1 MIKEVHL
8 HNWKSFGDAVFYI
21 DPLTAVIGTNSS
33 GKSNLLDALVFLKEL
48 ASGLSIDNVAQ
59 KHGTSKVFDWI
70 KRDSTGRGAV
80 TVIIEVNSN
89 IVLKYTIAFRKNTPK
104 NVVELVEESVFELK
118 ENGNIR
124 KIFDYI
130 PYTSF
135 FKNGERRNSI
145 KSSDYIKNSPIFTLV
160 ANRSLYQDKP
170 GSLSDSDYNSLYEMT
185 DIFHNI
191 SFIDPIPQNMRD
203 YASVSSQIEPNTSN
217 IAGVLAS
224 FPDNEKAEIENRLSQ
239 YMSKIP
245 EKDLVKVTAEKVG
258 KLGKDAMLYCEENW
272 NNQEEPTIIDASTMS
287 DGTLRFLAIVATLL
301 ISKEGSLILIEEVDN
316 GLHPSRAEYLI
327 KVLLELGR
335 EKKIDI
341 VFTTHNPALLDA
353 LGTEMIPFISVVHRN
368 PTTGNSEITL
378 LEDIEQL
385 PKLMASGSIGKLASQ
400 GKIEESL
407 RHQTQD
413 KMISTRKVLII
424 DTSILCVWLKVPSM
438 TACVS
443 NSGTWDFER
452 VNAKIQEEEKNKT
465 TFVLPLAT
473 IIETGNHISQANGDV
488 FNLAQRF
495 CELLRKT
502 ANEETPWSA
511 FSRQDELW
519 TKEKLIELS
528 ENWPKSASRKIS
540 IGDFTIKDVANYY
553 SKLPAKFEVEIFTGD
568 SGLKAYEVEVNERKA
583 QTPRREK
590 K

>member
-48 ASGLSIDNVAQ
+48 ASGAKVTNLKTNSTLRIGNYWLNWHEGQTGFVKIVLEID
-59 KHGTSKVFDWI
+59 SKSYEYLIRFGKELGKNKQV
-70 KRDSTGRGAV
+70 G
-80 TVIIEVNSN
+80 IIEEFFGRLNEDGQTERIYKLTSTAQYFAGSELSELGFLEE
-89 IVLKYTIAFRKNTPK
+89 VLIINRLAESTENKPIKD
-104 NVVELVEESVFELK
+104 EEFELTEK
-118 ENGNIR
+118 LE
-124 KIFDYI
+124 KIL
-130 PYTSF
+130 
-135 FKNGERRNSI
+135 KSI
-145 KSSDYIKNSPIFTLV
+145 VFINPV
-160 ANRSLYQDKP
+160 
-170 GSLSDSDYNSLYEMT
+170 SDS
-185 DIFHNI
+185 
-191 SFIDPIPQNMRD
+191 MRN
-203 YASVSSQIEPNTSN
+203 YKQVSSNLESDASN

-224 FPDNEKAEIENRLSQ
+224 FPDNEKAEIESRLSQ
-239 YMSKIP
+239 YMSKIL

-287 DGTLRFLAIVATLL
+287 DGTFRFLAIVATLL

-407 RHQTQD
+407 KYQTQ
-413 KMISTRKVLII
+413 
-424 DTSILCVWLKVPSM
+424 
-438 TACVS
+438 
-443 NSGTWDFER
+443 
-452 VNAKIQEEEKNKT
+452 AK
-465 TFVLPLAT
+465 
-473 IIETGNHISQANGDV
+473 
-488 FNLAQRF
+488 
-495 CELLRKT
+495 
-502 ANEETPWSA
+502 
-511 FSRQDELW
+511 
-519 TKEKLIELS
+519 
-528 ENWPKSASRKIS
+528 
-540 IGDFTIKDVANYY
+540 
-553 SKLPAKFEVEIFTGD
+553 
-568 SGLKAYEVEVNERKA
+568 
-583 QTPRREK
+583 
-590 K
+590 